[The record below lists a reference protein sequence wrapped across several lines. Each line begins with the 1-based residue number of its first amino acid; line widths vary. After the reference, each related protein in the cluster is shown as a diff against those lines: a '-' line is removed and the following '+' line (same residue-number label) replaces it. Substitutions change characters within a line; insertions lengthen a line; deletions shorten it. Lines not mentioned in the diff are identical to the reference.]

1 MKRLIVIGLSALA
14 LSACQNES
22 RPQSS
27 QKPSF
32 YVSMA
37 DPSAQVDAAMARDM
51 ITAHMATSTATTT
64 TITTSRPG
72 RCI

>member
-37 DPSAQVDAAMARDM
+37 DADRPRWMRPWP
-51 ITAHMATSTATTT
+51 AT
-64 TITTSRPG
+64 
-72 RCI
+72 

>member
-1 MKRLIVIGLSALA
+1 MKRLIVIGITALA

-22 RPQSS
+22 RQQSS

-37 DPSAQVDAAMARDM
+37 DPSAQVDAPRSP
-51 ITAHMATSTATTT
+51 TVPFQLGLFTT
-64 TITTSRPG
+64 
-72 RCI
+72 